1 MAAHVLGLDPVI
13 KGGHDKLIW
22 YHLQKM
28 APLRR
33 DLYSGKKGL
42 SQPTCRKGD
51 TCWDCDSAPNL
62 QFIVLVQ
69 HFNRL
74 ARLLL

>member
-33 DLYSGKKGL
+33 DLYSGKVGMHFTH
-42 SQPTCRKGD
+42 PAAM
-51 TCWDCDSAPNL
+51 DSMGA
-62 QFIVLVQ
+62 
-69 HFNRL
+69 
-74 ARLLL
+74 